1 MNDVVVVEVGPRDG
15 LQNEPT
21 LVSTADKIELV
32 DQLGAAGLRKI
43 EVTSFVS
50 PKWVPQMADAADVMA
65 GIARKTDVTYAALT
79 PNYWPPKTVLWT
91 KLRYLHLPV
100 KGSHR
105 PTSIAR
111 SRKVLSGFNLF

>member
-50 PKWVPQMADAADVMA
+50 PKWC
-65 GIARKTDVTYAALT
+65 RKWRML
-79 PNYWPPKTVLWT
+79 LM
-91 KLRYLHLPV
+91 
-100 KGSHR
+100 
-105 PTSIAR
+105 
-111 SRKVLSGFNLF
+111 